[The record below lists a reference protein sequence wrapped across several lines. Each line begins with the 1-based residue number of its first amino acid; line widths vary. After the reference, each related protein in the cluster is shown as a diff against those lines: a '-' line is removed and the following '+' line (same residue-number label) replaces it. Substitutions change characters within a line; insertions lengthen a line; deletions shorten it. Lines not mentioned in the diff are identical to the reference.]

1 MRAVRIGS
9 LRLNVS
15 AADEPLALVR
25 SRLAGVHAATACV
38 GFLNPHVYNLSAA
51 DPRVAVFIERCQAV
65 CLDGIG
71 VVLAGSLLNRSWL
84 PRAAMHRVFD
94 ACVAAGLLRGRVV
107 LLGLDAADQ
116 ARAVASLAR
125 AAPEA
130 DFVAH
135 HHGFRTDRDYAAIL
149 REHADADFVLAGM
162 GTPRSEHVL
171 LQAGE
176 ICRRALCWHVGGGT
190 LRQWAGTKR
199 RAPALVSRLGLEWL
213 HRIAYEPQTRSR
225 YAAGIPAFARRVLI
239 DSLRRHPADGAL
251 GGGHEV
257 AAQETERCE
266 S

>member
-1 MRAVRIGS
+1 MLAVRIGC

-15 AADEPLALVR
+15 APDESLALVR
-25 SRLAGVHAATACV
+25 SRLGGVHAATACL

-51 DPRVAVFIERCQAV
+51 DPRVAVFLERCQAV

-71 VVLAGSLLNRSWL
+71 AVLAGSLLNRSWL
-84 PRAAMHRVFD
+84 PRAPMHRVFD

-107 LLGLDAADQ
+107 VLGLNAADH
-116 ARAVASLAR
+116 ARAFTRLAH

-130 DFVAH
+130 DFVG
-135 HHGFRTDRDYAAIL
+135 HHGFCADRDYAAIL
-149 REHADADFVLAGM
+149 REHADADFVLVGM
-162 GTPRSEHVL
+162 GTPRSEQVL

-176 ICRRALCWHVGGGT
+176 ICRHALCWHVGGGT

-213 HRIAYEPQTRSR
+213 HRMAYEPQTRSR
-225 YAAGIPAFARRVLI
+225 YAAGIPSFVCRVLT
-239 DSLRRHPADGAL
+239 DAVRLRRPDAAHA
-251 GGGHEV
+251 V
-257 AAQETERCE
+257 AVAKETERCE